1 MRLRKQIAGFNST
14 LNFEPGLVTKSSS
27 TGQTSDQYWCTPPS
41 STGQLSD
48 QYWFIPPLPFRAP
61 IFPSMRGS
69 SMGAIESLDEN
80 TPLKFSAHT
89 TLYPINT

>member
-14 LNFEPGLVTKSSS
+14 LNFEPVLVTKS
-27 TGQTSDQYWCTPPS
+27 S

-61 IFPSMRGS
+61 IVPSMRGVIYGS
-69 SMGAIESLDEN
+69 YRELGREYA
-80 TPLKFSAHT
+80 T
-89 TLYPINT
+89 